1 MVISTSNIP
10 EFHQVKV
17 TDTGLWCGAAVTIA
31 QLEVE
36 LRKLIQT
43 EEKSKTKI
51 MVALDE
57 ILEFYACT
65 QIKNI
70 AVSHTHYVYNNTFTT
85 KLNDSKY
92 NSSGQC

>member
-70 AVSHTHYVYNNTFTT
+70 AVSHNNTLTT
-85 KLNDSKY
+85 NFNDFKY
-92 NSSGQC
+92 NSFGQC

>member
-1 MVISTSNIP
+1 MVISSSDIP

-70 AVSHTHYVYNNTFTT
+70 AVSLNNTLTT
-85 KLNDSKY
+85 NFNDFKY
-92 NSSGQC
+92 NSFGQC